1 MILSEEHRIKVRKNK
16 DLGSEIDIY
25 CYLVKNLSNA
35 VNYLIRQCYRIH
47 TKLKSGNELEEWE
60 QDMLD
65 SVNDGIRRYN
75 CSRPGKK
82 KLRYVD
88 AENSFIADAYF
99 LSWYLKGTSE
109 YKAVPYATC
118 SQICIQ
124 EKCREWKS
132 FYMIPKMGE
141 VRLLSRA
148 RTSMWMNKAIYGCR
162 SS

>member
-65 SVNDGIRRYN
+65 AVNDGIRRYN

-82 KLRYVD
+82 ELRYVD

-109 YKAVPYATC
+109 YKAVTSSAGILKVLPSTRLSPMLPAARSVSRRNAGSGSLST
-118 SQICIQ
+118 IQ
-124 EKCREWKS
+124 LQS
-132 FYMIPKMGE
+132 I
-141 VRLLSRA
+141 
-148 RTSMWMNKAIYGCR
+148 
-162 SS
+162 